1 MFIIIVNYFTKPILF
16 HGHMLVLLL
25 QLDFQLLVQLGEFL
39 SPGHHYW
46 EHLLKHLEFEV
57 KTLSVLFFAKQL
69 LFMV

>member
-1 MFIIIVNYFTKPILF
+1 
-16 HGHMLVLLL
+16 MLVLLL